1 MADTSG
7 GKDNRT
13 VNRLGK
19 TERIGRSGEQR
30 AIARMRRCLILRQG
44 ASPLKPPAP
53 FPALPLLGREETC
66 QGSASPAKTR
76 PPLTASLP
84 SEETHSNGQGK
95 GPLAMT
101 FRAPPLGRRARRH
114 KASGPPSREFFRL
127 TEAGLLME
135 AATAKRGSGAFPR
148 RERQKHRSL
157 AVAAQYSTPCTAR
170 AHPEI
175 PGRRPMPPPPR
186 RFPIRHPRRAP

>member
-135 AATAKRGSGAFPR
+135 AATARKRCFSVRNNEFCNSVDARTTDDCSHSLSKRGIGGS
-148 RERQKHRSL
+148 
-157 AVAAQYSTPCTAR
+157 AALVCPL
-170 AHPEI
+170 
-175 PGRRPMPPPPR
+175 
-186 RFPIRHPRRAP
+186 

>member
-135 AATAKRGSGAFPR
+135 AATA
-148 RERQKHRSL
+148 RERCFCRLKAL
-157 AVAAQYSTPCTAR
+157 PKGD
-170 AHPEI
+170 
-175 PGRRPMPPPPR
+175 PGQDCPPHIACQVLYR
-186 RFPIRHPRRAP
+186 T